1 MTKGHRSAMDD
12 APSPEPANLRFLR
25 LLVTVLTTVMILG
38 IAAVVGL
45 LILRLSTP
53 PRPTLP
59 DAVTLPEG
67 VRADAVTFGAGWY
80 AVVTDAGTILIFD
93 SATGE
98 LRQSVAIA
106 PAAQ

>member
-1 MTKGHRSAMDD
+1 MDD

-59 DAVTLPEG
+59 EAVTLPDG
-67 VRADAVTFGAGWY
+67 VRANAVTFGAGWY
-80 AVVTDAGTILIFD
+80 AVVTDADTILIFD
-93 SATGE
+93 SASGK
-98 LRQSVAIA
+98 LRQSVTIA